1 MPSTLN
7 VPATLFSD
15 LYDLLREGGGF
26 TFNMRTGRALSGSG
40 FVVANPPGNVVV
52 KVPTFT
58 PESLTSAIQAN
69 AQLLQRPGYYLGGWR
84 NEDTGI
90 VHLEVSQVFEDRD
103 EAIAE
108 GRARREIAI
117 FDLSTLSDIRL

>member
-1 MPSTLN
+1 MPNT
-7 VPATLFSD
+7 TLFSD
-15 LYDLLREGGGF
+15 LYDRLREGGGF
-26 TFNMRTGRALSGSG
+26 TFNTRTGRALTGSG
-40 FVVANPPGNVVV
+40 YVVANPPGNVVV

-58 PESLTSAIQAN
+58 PEALEKAMRFN

-84 NEDTGI
+84 NEETGI